1 MIQNETVSWKEVTWY
16 MPWFE
21 ANRPI
26 HIFSSPASLKTRSA
40 RSPLR
45 ILSPRTAKRVV
56 CWQELRHQD
65 STDRTKLYCAIL
77 SSFCRWKQCNPQSLG
92 TGRRPRFWWFISTCN
107 VIQYKT
113 LALILLSYQM
123 KPLSCKTV
131 NWEWITLRASSQTSC
146 IWKAAN
152 ASGISLKKI
161 GPPTAEASVVT
172 QPTILGLADNLSHSF
187 CFQKG
192 TAQMSCVLRKF

>member
-1 MIQNETVSWKEVTWY
+1 

-40 RSPLR
+40 RSPLH
-45 ILSPRTAKRVV
+45 ILSPQTAKRVV

-123 KPLSCKTV
+123 KSLPCKTV
-131 NWEWITLRASSQTSC
+131 NWEWITLRASSRTSC
-146 IWKAAN
+146 IWKGFPLFEKKKAAN

-172 QPTILGLADNLSHSF
+172 QPTILGLADNLSHGF

-192 TAQMSCVLRKF
+192 TAQMSCSFKSLRKF